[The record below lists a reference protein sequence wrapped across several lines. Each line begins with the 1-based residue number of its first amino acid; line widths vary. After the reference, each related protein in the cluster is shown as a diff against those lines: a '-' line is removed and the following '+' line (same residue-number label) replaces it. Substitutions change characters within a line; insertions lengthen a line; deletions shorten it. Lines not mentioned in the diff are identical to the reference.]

1 MNKATFWSLCFAHDR
16 INTHH
21 TFISDC
27 CDAKLQMKS
36 SPGNTVILSSTWWTG
51 RLRFSIE
58 KRRLSQF
65 HTSEQLSSP
74 SYNHISSQK
83 WGYVRRPLILQCEV
97 KSEVNLQGA
106 FHLQSMPFKWNP
118 SDSAS
123 SLHCS
128 LLPPCGLHVKSNP
141 TGRGKSLWRE
151 GKIKN

>member
-1 MNKATFWSLCFAHDR
+1 MNKATRRSLCFAHDR

-21 TFISDC
+21 TFISSC

-36 SPGNTVILSSTWWTG
+36 SPGNTVILSSAWWTG

-58 KRRLSQF
+58 KEDSLNSIP
-65 HTSEQLSSP
+65 LSSFP
-74 SYNHISSQK
+74 VPLITMYSSQK
-83 WGYVRRPLILQCEV
+83 WGYIRRPLILQCEV
-97 KSEVNLQGA
+97 KSDVNLQGA